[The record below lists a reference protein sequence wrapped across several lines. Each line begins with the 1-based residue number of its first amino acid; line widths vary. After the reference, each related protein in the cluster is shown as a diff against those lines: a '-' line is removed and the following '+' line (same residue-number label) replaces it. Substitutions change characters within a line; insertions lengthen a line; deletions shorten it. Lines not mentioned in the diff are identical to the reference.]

1 MKLNPLLSSYRLLSD
16 AVLAAFFPFF
26 WAYTRATGKYRKN
39 LPERLGVLPPEA
51 IKKISGSPRV
61 WIHAVS
67 LGEVHVAA
75 AVVKELQTLLPDA
88 SIVVSTFTEHGRDL
102 AVETFGKEI
111 PVIYSPLDA
120 RYAVKRSL
128 GVINPDVMIFM
139 ETEIW
144 PAWIMEA
151 GRKGIKI
158 ALINGRISARS
169 IKGYRRIRFFL
180 RPLLK
185 NFHAF
190 SMISSLDAERIKEMG
205 AEAERIAVNGSA
217 KYDLPKDSA
226 DPSVERAMR
235 KELNLDS
242 SQPVFVAGSTRDGE
256 EALVLG
262 AYEKITKEFPETV
275 LILVPR
281 HIKRQDQIETVL
293 KRRALEYQLRT
304 DMVEKG
310 EKRTEKILIMN
321 TFGELFKV
329 YSVGTIVF
337 CGGSLVP
344 FGGQNPLE
352 PAAWGK
358 MVFYGPSMFNFL
370 DAKDLLEGIEAGVEV
385 ESPET
390 LAERAVWFLKN
401 PDILKER
408 GARAPEAIE
417 KNRGAARRHAEVIVD
432 LWRGSRNPSRY

>member
-1 MKLNPLLSSYRLLSD
+1 LKLNPLLSSYRLLSD
-16 AVLAAFFPFF
+16 AALVSFLPFF
-26 WAYTRATGKYRKN
+26 WLYTRATGKYRRH
-39 LPERLGVLPPEA
+39 LAERLGAIPSEA
-51 IKKISGSPRV
+51 IKKLSNSPRI

-75 AVVKELQTLLPDA
+75 AVVRELKRLLPGG
-88 SIVVSTFTEHGRDL
+88 SIIISTFTEHGRDL
-102 AVETFGKEI
+102 AEESFGKEM

-128 GVINPDVMIFM
+128 ETINPDVMIFM
-139 ETEIW
+139 ETELW
-144 PAWIMEA
+144 PAWILEA
-151 GRKGIKI
+151 SRMGIKT

-169 IKGYRRIRFFL
+169 IKGYRRIRLFL
-180 RPLLK
+180 RPLLR

-190 SMISSLDAERIKEMG
+190 SMISPLDAERIIEMG
-205 AEAERIAVNGSA
+205 AEAGRVVVNGNA
-217 KYDLPKDSA
+217 KYDLLKNSA
-226 DPSVERAMR
+226 DPSMERAMR

-256 EALVLG
+256 ETLLLS
-262 AYEKITKEFPETV
+262 AYEKIMKEYPETV

-281 HIKRQDQIETVL
+281 HINRVAEIEAVL
-293 KRRALEYQLRT
+293 NKKGFGYQLRT
-304 DMVEKG
+304 DILEKG

-344 FGGQNPLE
+344 LGGQNPLE

-358 MVFYGPSMFNFL
+358 MVFYGPSMYNFL
-370 DAKDLLEGIEAGVEV
+370 DAKALLEEIDAGVEV

-390 LAERAVWFLKN
+390 LAEKAAWFLKN
-401 PDILKER
+401 PEVLKSR
-408 GARAPEAIE
+408 GAGAPAAIE
-417 KNRGAARRHAEVIVD
+417 KNRGAAQRHAEVIVN
-432 LWRGSRNPSRY
+432 LVKGS